1 MELLAYPITTVITVI
16 TAIVSLIALEKP
28 DLKRRMLLSPYAI
41 VHQKQYERIFAH
53 ALIHADILHLIFN
66 MYVFYEFGHLL
77 EFIFTNEIM
86 YYNVFGSDSLYWG
99 NLTGSLY
106 FALLYT
112 GAIAFA
118 TLPSMRK
125 HKDNPTY
132 SALGASGGVSAIV
145 MAYILLF
152 PTNELRFI
160 LFPFFGIPAFVIGIF
175 FFAYESYM
183 DKKGGG
189 RIAHDAHIFGA
200 LFCLLFFLLVDS
212 AVYVDFYTKVLAFF
226 QGLGAA

>member
-1 MELLAYPITTVITVI
+1 MEFFAYPITAVVTIV
-16 TAIVSLIALEKP
+16 TAIVSLIASEKP

-41 VHQKQYERIFAH
+41 VHQKQYERIFSH
-53 ALIHADILHLIFN
+53 ALIHSDILHLIFN

-77 EFIFTNEIM
+77 EFIFTNETT
-86 YYNVFGSDSLYWG
+86 YYQVFGNDSIYWG
-99 NLTGSLY
+99 DLAGSLY
-106 FALLYT
+106 FALLYV

-118 TLPSMRK
+118 TLPSMRR
-125 HKDNPTY
+125 HKGNPAYT
-132 SALGASGGVSAIV
+132 ALGASGGVSAIV

-160 LFPFFGIPAFVIGIF
+160 LFPFFGIPAFIIGVF

-189 RIAHDAHIFGA
+189 RIAHDAHLFGA
-200 LFCLLFFLLVDS
+200 LFCLLFFLIVDS
-212 AVYVDFYTKVLAFF
+212 SVYLDFYHKVLAFF
-226 QGLGAA
+226 QGN